1 MDLEEKMVRMFLPPV
16 MIFVR
21 ATLTSLY
28 KLEDSVSAETITG
41 QKPNMYKN
49 PMENAVVL
57 AVKEGS
63 GEIQFSKDALTKVR
77 NFLFRNQMG
86 KRCIIIVHKYFSIN
100 LNFSKILRY
109 CTGSLGRAKSPII
122 VLIATTYHQM
132 LHT

>member
-21 ATLTSLY
+21 ATITSLY
-28 KLEDSVSAETITG
+28 KMEDSVSAETITG
-41 QKPNMYKN
+41 QKPNMHKN
-49 PMENAVVL
+49 LMENAVVL

-86 KRCIIIVHKYFSIN
+86 KK
-100 LNFSKILRY
+100 
-109 CTGSLGRAKSPII
+109 P
-122 VLIATTYHQM
+122 
-132 LHT
+132 